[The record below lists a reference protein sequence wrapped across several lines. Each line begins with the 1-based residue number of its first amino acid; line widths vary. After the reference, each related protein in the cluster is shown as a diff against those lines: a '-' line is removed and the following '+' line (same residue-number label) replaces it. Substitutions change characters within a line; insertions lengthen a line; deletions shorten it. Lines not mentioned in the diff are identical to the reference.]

1 MAQSHEG
8 GTDVTFFF
16 HVFTWVRISFAKVI
30 PHFQFVLSEFSAA
43 SAERH
48 QYDMAIYVNDHPL
61 RVIQSTL
68 LNLVREKTVTSSQKR

>member
-1 MAQSHEG
+1 MAQSHEE
-8 GTDVTFFF
+8 GTDVSFFF

-48 QYDMAIYVNDHPL
+48 HYGMAVYVEDHPL
-61 RVIQSTL
+61 RVIQSAL
-68 LNLVREKTVTSSQKR
+68 LNLVREKTITSSQKR